1 MELARIIGFTAL
13 FSHARF
19 SKQFDADRN
28 VAVPRLVDSIGM
40 EPDISSVA
48 ALISEPARGRI
59 LLALLDGRSLPST
72 ELAKRAGITCQTAS
86 SHLAKLT
93 EGGLLQV
100 IPQGRHRYYRIANAR
115 VAELLESIARF
126 APRKETCPPE
136 PKSLIEIARTCY
148 NHLGGSLGV
157 RITEAIVGQGLLREV
172 GRDYQLTKKGAQ
184 WFSDLGIDI
193 NGLRESGRVFAR
205 QCLDWSERRNHLA
218 GALGSALA
226 QHLFE
231 VGWIEH
237 VRESR
242 AVRITELGRRELK
255 RLLGVACDN

>member
-1 MELARIIGFTAL
+1 
-13 FSHARF
+13 
-19 SKQFDADRN
+19 
-28 VAVPRLVDSIGM
+28 LVDRIGM

-48 ALISEPARGRI
+48 ALISEPARGQI
-59 LLALLDGRSLPST
+59 LIALLDGRSLPAT
-72 ELAKRAGITCQTAS
+72 ELAQRAGITCQTAS

-93 EGGLLQV
+93 QGRLLQV

-126 APRKETCPPE
+126 SPRKETSRPQ
-136 PKSLIEIARTCY
+136 PKSLIEMARTCY
-148 NHLGGSLGV
+148 NHLAGSLGV
-157 RITEAIVGQGLLREV
+157 RITEAIVGQGLLRGV

-184 WFSDLGIDI
+184 WFTDFGIDTDA
-193 NGLRESGRVFAR
+193 LRKSGRVFAR
-205 QCLDWSERRNHLA
+205 QCHDWSERRNHLA

-226 QHLFE
+226 QHLSE
-231 VGWIEH
+231 LGWIER

-255 RLLGVACDN
+255 LLLGVACDN

>member
-1 MELARIIGFTAL
+1 V
-13 FSHARF
+13 
-19 SKQFDADRN
+19 DRN
-28 VAVPRLVDSIGM
+28 VALARLVDSIGM

-72 ELAKRAGITCQTAS
+72 ELAKRAGITRQTAS

-148 NHLGGSLGV
+148 NHLAGSLGV
-157 RITEAIVGQGLLREV
+157 KITKAIVGQGLLREV
-172 GRDYQLTKKGAQ
+172 GRNYQLTKKGAQ

-255 RLLGVACDN
+255 RLLGVELRLNEAV

>member
-1 MELARIIGFTAL
+1 M
-13 FSHARF
+13 S
-19 SKQFDADRN
+19 SC
-28 VAVPRLVDSIGM
+28 LVDIMNIGM
-40 EPDISSVA
+40 EPDISSLA

-59 LLALLDGRSLPST
+59 LIALLDGRAFPAT
-72 ELAKRAGITCQTAS
+72 DLAQKAGITCQTAS

-93 EGGLLQV
+93 KGRLLQV

-115 VAELLESIARF
+115 VAELLESMARF
-126 APRKETCPPE
+126 APGKETRPLE
-136 PKSLIEIARTCY
+136 PKSPIQIARTCY
-148 NHLGGSLGV
+148 NHLAGSLGV
-157 RITEAIVGQGLLREV
+157 RITEAIVCRGLLREV

-184 WFSDLGIDI
+184 WFSELGIDT
-193 NGLRESGRVFAR
+193 GTLRKSGRVFAR

-226 QHLFE
+226 EHVFGC
-231 VGWIEH
+231 GWIER

-255 RLLGVACDN
+255 RRLGVACDN

>member
-1 MELARIIGFTAL
+1 
-13 FSHARF
+13 
-19 SKQFDADRN
+19 
-28 VAVPRLVDSIGM
+28 M

-48 ALISEPARGRI
+48 ALISEPARGQI
-59 LLALLDGRSLPST
+59 LLALLGGRSLPAT
-72 ELAKRAGITCQTAS
+72 ELAQRARITCQTAS

-115 VAELLESIARF
+115 VAELLESMARF
-126 APRKETCPPE
+126 GPRKEPCRAE
-136 PKSLIEIARTCY
+136 PKSLLEIARTCY
-148 NHLGGSLGV
+148 NHLAGSLGV
-157 RITEAIVGQGLLREV
+157 RITDAIVGQGLLREV
-172 GRDYQLTKKGAQ
+172 GRDYQLTKKGTQ
-184 WFSDLGIDI
+184 WFSDLGIDVHT
-193 NGLRESGRVFAR
+193 LRKSGRVLAR

-226 QHLFE
+226 EHLFE
-231 VGWIEH
+231 LNWIER

-242 AVRITELGRRELK
+242 AVRITEVGGRELK